1 MSGFLTRYDDGS
13 PAPTAG
19 QAVRGFLTR
28 LLPVAV
34 VLFLVIAGFGL
45 LLNGPLRAVDVWDD
59 GINRTVAGWRTPV
72 FNDITKVLSQVGNT
86 MVVIS
91 AAAVA
96 LVLLLVL
103 TRKWWLAIIPA
114 LAVATQAAV
123 FLSVTLIADRPRP
136 PVDQLDPAPP
146 TSSYPS
152 GHTGAT
158 TALYVSLALQ
168 ACRIRNRGLRALLV
182 TVCVLIPVLVG
193 LARIYRGMHHVSD
206 VVAGLVNG
214 TVCALA
220 AWNYLRRPGTDD
232 RAVTAST
239 QRHA

>member
-1 MSGFLTRYDDGS
+1 MSSFLTRYDEPHVDRG
-13 PAPTAG
+13 AWRPTAG
-19 QAVRGFLTR
+19 QAVRGVLTR

-34 VLFLVIAGFGL
+34 VLFLVITGFGL
-45 LLNGPLRAVDVWDD
+45 LLNGPLTVVDTWDD
-59 GINRTVAGWRTPV
+59 GINRTVAGRRTPT
-72 FNDITKVLSQVGNT
+72 FNAISTVLSEVGST
-86 MVVIS
+86 MVVIG
-91 AAAVA
+91 AAALA
-96 LVLLLVL
+96 LLLLLVL
-103 TRKWWLAIIPA
+103 TRRWWLAIIPA

-123 FLSVTLIADRPRP
+123 FLSVTLVVDRQRP

-168 ACRIRNRGLRALLV
+168 ACRIRAPALRTVLV
-182 TVCVLIPVLVG
+182 VVCVLIPILVG

-214 TVCALA
+214 TTCALA
-220 AWNYLRRPGTDD
+220 AWNYLRRPESNRT
-232 RAVTAST
+232 
-239 QRHA
+239 